1 MVSEVVLHAGGHRAL
16 LLLGLLGAA
25 LQRTSP
31 KSYLAVHSC
40 EDLNCGEKK
49 KQRQLG
55 GRWADWKVR
64 VQHREYL
71 KHLD

>member
-1 MVSEVVLHAGGHRAL
+1 MVSEVVLHAGGYHAL

-49 KQRQLG
+49 KTGNLEA
-55 GRWADWKVR
+55 GRRTGRSGCSTVNT
-64 VQHREYL
+64 
-71 KHLD
+71 

>member
-49 KQRQLG
+49 NRGNLEAG
-55 GRWADWKVR
+55 GWTGRSGCSTVNT
-64 VQHREYL
+64 
-71 KHLD
+71 